1 MSSPHFLDDDQS
13 LPEEQ
18 IQLYEECGWKL
29 TAENGLVHVFSAPEG
44 SDAPE
49 FYSDPRQQAA
59 TFRALKRSYWV
70 GWIVAFMILGFH
82 AAMLFGLSS
91 VSSFQTLQRFA
102 ADFVVG
108 WVEETATVL
117 FYAAFVLLAVYE
129 MLYGTIRTM
138 LLCRRLKRGKPLD
151 HSPRRHIVYQII
163 TAALAICLVFSGIG
177 ALIQWRGECK
187 ILLPEVSD
195 GPYFLLSEAG
205 FDGERSVTYGNDSTL
220 FSMQSL
226 NARVWKTYECV
237 ENGDDTV
244 WVYQDIYQLH
254 SPQAAKRF
262 VQKLMCNATFA
273 RSPDDFKPVEIN
285 GLDEAWLCGDLEALA
300 VKGDMV
306 CRMDYSSRSVQSDLS
321 AMLKTLA
328 AHWNAE

>member
-1 MSSPHFLDDDQS
+1 MKRCYRFHPGEYAIGENEQFYGRMAQRGWLLDKRGAYLSRFRKGEPQQRKYRIELSSPHFLDDDQS

-29 TAENGLVHVFSAPEG
+29 TAENGLVHVFSASEG

-117 FYAAFVLLAVYE
+117 FYAVFVLLAVYE

-163 TAALAICLVFSGIG
+163 TAAPIFS
-177 ALIQWRGECK
+177 
-187 ILLPEVSD
+187 
-195 GPYFLLSEAG
+195 
-205 FDGERSVTYGNDSTL
+205 
-220 FSMQSL
+220 
-226 NARVWKTYECV
+226 
-237 ENGDDTV
+237 
-244 WVYQDIYQLH
+244 
-254 SPQAAKRF
+254 
-262 VQKLMCNATFA
+262 
-273 RSPDDFKPVEIN
+273 
-285 GLDEAWLCGDLEALA
+285 
-300 VKGDMV
+300 
-306 CRMDYSSRSVQSDLS
+306 
-321 AMLKTLA
+321 
-328 AHWNAE
+328 

>member
-1 MSSPHFLDDDQS
+1 
-13 LPEEQ
+13 
-18 IQLYEECGWKL
+18 
-29 TAENGLVHVFSAPEG
+29 
-44 SDAPE
+44 
-49 FYSDPRQQAA
+49 
-59 TFRALKRSYWV
+59 
-70 GWIVAFMILGFH
+70 
-82 AAMLFGLSS
+82 
-91 VSSFQTLQRFA
+91 
-102 ADFVVG
+102 
-108 WVEETATVL
+108 
-117 FYAAFVLLAVYE
+117 
-129 MLYGTIRTM
+129 M

-195 GPYFLLSEAG
+195 GPYFLLGEAG

-262 VQKLMCNATFA
+262 AQKLMCNATFA

-300 VKGDMV
+300 IKGDMV